1 MPTTPV
7 TPRTPVTADLV
18 AMAARIGGLEPG
30 AERLAQLAPAMDGF
44 YTLLDALHRDELG
57 ETPPAFA
64 FQADW
69 DRG

>member
-7 TPRTPVTADLV
+7 APRTPVTADLV
-18 AMAARIGGLEPG
+18 AMAARVGGLEPG
-30 AERLAQLAPAMDGF
+30 PERLAQLVPAMDGF
-44 YTLLDALHRDELG
+44 YTLLDALHRDDLG

-64 FQADW
+64 FQARW